1 VPNVEVAGTDGAFL
15 TEQPRKLL
23 QGGKFAKVPLMMGL
37 NDLEGGI
44 MFLGK
49 AEILFGNKG

>member
-1 VPNVEVAGTDGAFL
+1 MPNVEVAGTDGAFL